1 MNFRNFILKIFKL
14 LIDELHIRGGEYDVW
29 YSLQI

>member
-1 MNFRNFILKIFKL
+1 MNFRNFILKTFKML
-14 LIDELHIRGGEYDVW
+14 MDELHIRGGVYDVW